1 VKAIKIILTQ
11 EGDDMDDAR
20 IVELYWQR
28 DERAVAET
36 QNKYGKYCFTIADN
50 ILQNKEDSE
59 ECVNDTYVGAWNA
72 IPPHRPEILRTFVG
86 KITRRCSLK
95 KLREKSAKK
104 RGNSEVFVSFDELE
118 ECIADGR
125 ELDAGLEAKELAEV
139 INEFLESVS
148 ETERR
153 IFVCRYWYFDSI
165 KDISR
170 RYGFGESKVKM
181 TLKRTRDKL
190 SEWLNDEG
198 ITI

>member
-1 VKAIKIILTQ
+1 
-11 EGDDMDDAR
+11 
-20 IVELYWQR
+20 
-28 DERAVAET
+28 
-36 QNKYGKYCFTIADN
+36 
-50 ILQNKEDSE
+50 
-59 ECVNDTYVGAWNA
+59 VNDTYVGAWNA

-104 RGNSEVFVSFDELE
+104 RGNEEVFVSFDELE
-118 ECIADGR
+118 ECIADGH
-125 ELDAGLEAKELAEV
+125 ELDAGLNAKELAEV
-139 INEFLESVS
+139 INEFLESIS

-190 SEWLNDEG
+190 GEWLCNED
-198 ITI
+198 IMV